1 MDTTSVAPATRP
13 DTRELRALELFR
25 SRGHEIRRT
34 GPNTYLVPSS
44 TGEGSYRVD
53 YAEESCGCEDHRRR
67 RTNCL
72 HILAVGILVS
82 KRRAARARSSACDG
96 CGRRVRRSELAEVVE
111 SLTFHAGDV
120 LCPSCAA
127 SSDAE
132 TL

>member
-1 MDTTSVAPATRP
+1 MDSTSVAPSRTP
-13 DTRELRALELFR
+13 DTRESRALELFR

-34 GPNTYLVPSS
+34 GPNTYLVPSA
-44 TGEGSYRVD
+44 TGPGFYDVD
-53 YAEESCGCEDHRRR
+53 YARESCTCPDHEHRGL
-67 RTNCL
+67 NCL
-72 HILAVGILVS
+72 HVLCVGVLVS

-96 CGRRVRRSELAEVVE
+96 CGERFPRRDLAEVVE
-111 SLTFHAGDV
+111 SLTFHPGDV